1 MDPVVSV
8 LGISGSP
15 HRHGNTETLLDAF
28 LDGAREAGGE
38 VDKVVLKTIEYAP
51 CQGCNACHKDGVCI
65 IGDDLIPLFDRIL
78 SMDVLALAS
87 PIYTMG
93 ITAEMKGFLDRAQY
107 LWARKYILKTQY
119 FTREHIRR
127 HKGVF
132 ISTAGTGWE
141 NVFSSAFPIM
151 TAFFD
156 IMGFEYHDNIIA
168 NDMDRY
174 KGIRNHPT
182 ALLDAR
188 EKGGKVVG
196 EITRLIG
203 GESLSRENLLTGE
216 KREGR
221 GRRRDRG
228 ARTPPR

>member
-1 MDPVVSV
+1 VSRMEPVTV

-28 LDGAREAGGE
+28 LDGSKENGGDVE
-38 VDKVVLKTIEYAP
+38 KIILRGMEYAP
-51 CQGCNACHKDGVCI
+51 CQGCNACHKNGVCI
-65 IGDDLIPLFDRIL
+65 LEDALIPLFDRIL
-78 SMDVLALAS
+78 ATDIVALAS

-107 LWARKYILKTQY
+107 LWARKYILKTRY
-119 FTREHIRR
+119 YTHEHIQR
-127 HKGVF
+127 HKGIF

-156 IMGFEYHDNIIA
+156 IIGFEYHDNIIA
-168 NDMDRY
+168 KDMDRY

-182 ALLDAR
+182 ALPDAR
-188 EKGGKVVG
+188 EKGGRVVV
-196 EITRLIG
+196 EVARLKEG
-203 GESLSRENLLTGE
+203 GEAPPGKGGQE
-216 KREGR
+216 REGKK
-221 GRRRDRG
+221 G
-228 ARTPPR
+228 ARRPGKKER

>member
-1 MDPVVSV
+1 MEPVTV

-28 LDGAREAGGE
+28 LDGAKEAGGE
-38 VDKVVLKTIEYAP
+38 VEKILLKGLGFAP
-51 CQGCNACHKDGVCI
+51 CQGCNACHKTGACI
-65 IGDDLIPLFDRIL
+65 LEDTLLPLFDRIL
-78 SMDVLALAS
+78 VTDVVALAS

-93 ITAEMKGFLDRAQY
+93 ITAEMKGFVDRSQF
-107 LWARKYILKTQY
+107 LWAQKYILKTRY
-119 FTREHIRR
+119 YTREHIRR
-127 HKGVF
+127 HKGIF

-168 NDMDRY
+168 NEMDRW

-182 ALLDAR
+182 ALA
-188 EKGGKVVG
+188 EAGKKGRRVVA
-196 EITRLIG
+196 EVAKLKEG
-203 GESLSRENLLTGE
+203 GEG
-216 KREGR
+216 
-221 GRRRDRG
+221 
-228 ARTPPR
+228 PPPSGKPSQMK

>member
-1 MDPVVSV
+1 MDPVQV

-28 LDGAREAGGE
+28 LEGAKEAGGE
-38 VDKVVLKTIEYAP
+38 TDKVVLKSIQYSP

-65 IGDDLIPLFDRIL
+65 IEDDLIPLFDRIL
-78 SMDVLALAS
+78 TVDVLALAS

-119 FTREHIRR
+119 FPREHIRR
-127 HKGVF
+127 HKGIF

-141 NVFSSAFPIM
+141 HVFSSAFPIM

-174 KGIRNHPT
+174 RGIRNHPT
-182 ALLDAR
+182 ALPEAE
-188 EKGGKVVG
+188 EKGREVVNLVS
-196 EITRLIG
+196 RLRG
-203 GESLSRENLLTGE
+203 GEGS
-216 KREGR
+216 
-221 GRRRDRG
+221 
-228 ARTPPR
+228 PPREPAQAKGKRSGE

>member
-1 MDPVVSV
+1 MEPVTV

-15 HRHGNTETLLDAF
+15 HRHGNTETLLDTF
-28 LDGAREAGGE
+28 LEGAKEAGGSVE
-38 VDKVVLKTIEYAP
+38 KVILKGMEYTP
-51 CQGCNACHKDGVCI
+51 CQGCNACHKDGACI
-65 IGDDLIPLFDRIL
+65 LEDALIPLFDRIL
-78 SMDVLALAS
+78 GTDILALAS

-107 LWARKYILKTQY
+107 LWAQKYILKTRY
-119 FTREHIRR
+119 YTREHIRR
-127 HKGVF
+127 HKGFF

-174 KGIRNHPT
+174 RGIRNHPT
-182 ALLDAR
+182 ALAEAR
-188 EKGGKVVG
+188 EKGRWVVG
-196 EITRLIG
+196 EVRRLG
-203 GESLSRENLLTGE
+203 DAAASPGQ
-216 KREGR
+216 EGPLR
-221 GRRRDRG
+221 
-228 ARTPPR
+228 

>member
-1 MDPVVSV
+1 MEPVKI

-28 LDGAREAGGE
+28 LGGAREAGGE
-38 VDKVVLKTIEYAP
+38 ADKVILKSLGFSS
-51 CQGCNACHKDGVCI
+51 CQGCNACHKDGVCVI
-65 IGDDLIPLFDRIL
+65 EDDLIPLFDRIL
-78 SMDVLALAS
+78 SMDAMALAS

-93 ITAEMKGFLDRAQY
+93 ITAEMKGFLDRSQY

-119 FTREHIRR
+119 FTRDHIRR

-156 IMGFEYHDNIIA
+156 IMGFEYYDNVIA
-168 NDMDRY
+168 KDMDRY
-174 KGIRNHPT
+174 RGIRNHPT
-182 ALLDAR
+182 AIPEAR
-188 EKGGKVVG
+188 EKGRKVVQVIADLK
-196 EITRLIG
+196 EG
-203 GESLSRENLLTGE
+203 GPGKETQE
-216 KREGR
+216 KVN
-221 GRRRDRG
+221 G
-228 ARTPPR
+228 AV

>member
-1 MDPVVSV
+1 MEPVKI

-28 LDGAREAGGE
+28 LGGAREAGGE
-38 VDKVVLKTIEYAP
+38 ADKVILKSLGFSP
-51 CQGCNACHKDGVCI
+51 CQGCNACHKDGVCVI
-65 IGDDLIPLFDRIL
+65 EDDLIPLFDRIL
-78 SMDVLALAS
+78 SMDAMALAS

-93 ITAEMKGFLDRAQY
+93 ITAEMKGFLDRSQY

-119 FTREHIRR
+119 FTRDHIRR

-156 IMGFEYHDNIIA
+156 IMGFEYYDNVIA
-168 NDMDRY
+168 KDMDRY
-174 KGIRNHPT
+174 RGIRNHPT
-182 ALLDAR
+182 AIPEAR
-188 EKGGKVVG
+188 EKGRKVVQ
-196 EITRLIG
+196 EIAGLKVG
-203 GESLSRENLLTGE
+203 GPGKKL
-216 KREGR
+216 
-221 GRRRDRG
+221 RRR
-228 ARTPPR
+228 

>member
-1 MDPVVSV
+1 MEPVTI

-28 LDGAREAGGE
+28 LEGAKEAGGDVE
-38 VDKVVLKTIEYAP
+38 KIILKGLEFSP
-51 CQGCNACHKDGVCI
+51 CQGCNACHKDGLCVI
-65 IGDDLIPLFDRIL
+65 EDALIPLFDRIL
-78 SMDVLALAS
+78 ATDVVALAS

-93 ITAEMKGFLDRAQY
+93 ITAEMKGFLDRSQF
-107 LWARKYILKTQY
+107 LWAQKYILKTRY
-119 FTREHIRR
+119 YTREHLRR
-127 HKGVF
+127 HKGFF

-168 NDMDRY
+168 KDMDRW

-182 ALLDAR
+182 ALSEAR
-188 EKGGKVVG
+188 EKGMRVVA
-196 EITRLIG
+196 EIARLKEG
-203 GESLSRENLLTGE
+203 GEPPGGKKDQE
-216 KREGR
+216 REGKK
-221 GRRRDRG
+221 G
-228 ARTPPR
+228 ARTAGKKER